1 MPPRDAEPHFLE
13 PLLGVVFDLDGTLVL
28 SHHDFGR
35 MRAEVIRV
43 AEKYGVV
50 PGHLSVNEP
59 IHRIVEAARQE
70 LVNSGGPEGNL
81 FRFEAEYPKRVDA
94 IEAEALPRTVARPG
108 AESLLRALAERGFR
122 LGVLT
127 RSSEYFARNAL
138 ARTALGPF
146 FPYLRSRSAPGPQ
159 KPSPE
164 ALHLLLREME
174 IPGERAL
181 FVGDHLIDAGVRD
194 PRRRAVLRRVAGPV
208 RPEPGTDDR
217 GPVPRRR
224 RGRGRERPSRAGPP
238 PRRGRARPPDTR
250 RLTRAQR
257 YSA

>member
-50 PGHLSVNEP
+50 PGHLSVEEP
-59 IHRIVEAARQE
+59 IHRIVEATRQE
-70 LVNSGGPEGNL
+70 LTSSGAPEGDL
-81 FRFEAEYPKRVDA
+81 FRFEAEYAKRIDA
-94 IEAEALPRTVARPG
+94 IEAEALPRTTARAG
-108 AESLLRALAERGFR
+108 AEPLLRALGERGFR

-127 RSSEYFARNAL
+127 RSSEFFARGAL
-138 ARTALGPF
+138 VRTGLASF

-164 ALHLLLREME
+164 ALRLLLREME
-174 IPGERAL
+174 IPDDRAL
-181 FVGDHLIDAGVRD
+181 FVGDHAIDAECATRAHVRFYGVLAD
-194 PRRRAVLRRVAGPV
+194 PSEQLPEPMDTDRFLAAGASAVAKDLNELAHHLDVAGP
-208 RPEPGTDDR
+208 
-217 GPVPRRR
+217 
-224 RGRGRERPSRAGPP
+224 
-238 PRRGRARPPDTR
+238 ARPTP
-250 RLTRAQR
+250 AG
-257 YSA
+257 